1 MKLLSLIAIAF
12 LSVQAFSQGVS
23 FTTDSL
29 NKVLCKKWI
38 TEYAEMGGMRIGA
51 MADVVMAG
59 IEFTVDKKAKAI
71 GSDDHSKD
79 EKPIVRTWSYNPENK
94 YISIWHNKKEDMRIV
109 ELTGEQMKLKLVTK
123 NGAPSDLG
131 DILLVL
137 KPQN

>member
-1 MKLLSLIAIAF
+1 
-12 LSVQAFSQGVS
+12 
-23 FTTDSL
+23 
-29 NKVLCKKWI
+29 
-38 TEYAEMGGMRIGA
+38 
-51 MADVVMAG
+51 MAG

-71 GSDDHSKD
+71 SSDDHSKD